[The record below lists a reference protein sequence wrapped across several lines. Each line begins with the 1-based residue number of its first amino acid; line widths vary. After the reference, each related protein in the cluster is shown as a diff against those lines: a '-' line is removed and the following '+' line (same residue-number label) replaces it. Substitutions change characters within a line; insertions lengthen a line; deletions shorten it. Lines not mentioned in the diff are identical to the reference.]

1 VPFGCLAA
9 ICNTLVKSQS
19 HLKPEMAT
27 LAGIIHQ
34 VGASPVLNYAV
45 GRGFLRDHPDLLDQI
60 LISLTPE
67 MGSRIL

>member
-1 VPFGCLAA
+1 
-9 ICNTLVKSQS
+9 
-19 HLKPEMAT
+19 MAT